1 MKLMCFSFWILELL
15 GIIEMKLY
23 QQAFGEDYDLGIRI
37 PEYFVD
43 QSYKNDSGPSFVCM
57 SDYKLLKICVL
68 PALESERD
76 IEDAC
81 RYTLMLMET
90 FPGDDYQEV
99 VDICFE
105 TDSAKEFERL
115 LADRSQL
122 DKILV

>member
-1 MKLMCFSFWILELL
+1 
-15 GIIEMKLY
+15 
-23 QQAFGEDYDLGIRI
+23 
-37 PEYFVD
+37 
-43 QSYKNDSGPSFVCM
+43 M

-122 DKILV
+122 DKMLV